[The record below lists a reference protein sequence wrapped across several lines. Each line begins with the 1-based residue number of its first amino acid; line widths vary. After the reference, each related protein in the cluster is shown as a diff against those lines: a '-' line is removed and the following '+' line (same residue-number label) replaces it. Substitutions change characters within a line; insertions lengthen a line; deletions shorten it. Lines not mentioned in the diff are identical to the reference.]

1 MAIHARSTS
10 ISVSLPASPQSPDL
24 HYRPPH
30 PSIPAHIPF
39 SQFAHQTSPPM
50 ADTHTIPLVSLP
62 PSQDTEAPA
71 TVCGMPLK
79 YVSLITLAVQ
89 NAALT
94 IIMHHSRVSTP
105 PSRSYSAASAVLL
118 NELLKGGISLGIAVS
133 RIEKLHHT
141 QPTRKPSGHLVDGPM
156 QVPTSPMS
164 ANYALGQWI
173 YRFRRVGREVFSD
186 DCWKLAIPAIL
197 YVVQNN
203 LQYVAAA
210 NLDVATF
217 TVTYQMKILTTA
229 AFSVMLLRKKLGS
242 TKWLALFFLAI
253 GVGIVQLQAGAGSG
267 THTPPPNDSAAI
279 MAQNDTLNLNDR
291 GPHLAP
297 PFEDPGV
304 HSMQPLKGFLA
315 VTAACFTSG
324 LAGVYFEMVLKGSKA
339 DLWIRNVQ
347 LSLFSL
353 LPALVPIVFSS
364 HPTDSAGWFWDLFRN
379 FGLWAWATVSVQV
392 FGGLVT
398 AVVIKYSDNILKGF
412 ATSLSII
419 ISFLASVVLFNFR
432 ITPAFV
438 FGATTVLLATIM
450 YNKPT
455 GKPATS
461 STNPDVRHGIPF
473 PGSPIGPNSPILGQ
487 FSGKKRFTIAK
498 SNSRSIA
505 SALGLV
511 SSRPDTSNVHLDV
524 QYRNYG
530 QPFYTSSRTPSPP
543 SSHPPTRPPSAPRPT
558 LGTLDTEFF
567 GRDGAQ

>member
-1 MAIHARSTS
+1 
-10 ISVSLPASPQSPDL
+10 
-24 HYRPPH
+24 
-30 PSIPAHIPF
+30 
-39 SQFAHQTSPPM
+39 
-50 ADTHTIPLVSLP
+50 
-62 PSQDTEAPA
+62 
-71 TVCGMPLK
+71 
-79 YVSLITLAVQ
+79 
-89 NAALT
+89 
-94 IIMHHSRVSTP
+94 MHHSRVSTP
-105 PSRSYSAASAVLL
+105 PSRAYSAASAVLL
-118 NELLKGGISLGIAVS
+118 NELLKGGISLAIAVS
-133 RIEKLHHT
+133 RIENLKPHT
-141 QPTRKPSGHLVDGPM
+141 QPTRKPSGHLANGPVPM
-156 QVPTSPMS
+156 STPPTSAS
-164 ANYALGQWI
+164 YALGKWM

-253 GVGIVQLQAGAGSG
+253 GVGIVQLQAGVGSG
-267 THTPPPNDSAAI
+267 THTQPPHGSSAAI
-279 MAQNDTLNLNDR
+279 MSQNDTLNLHDR
-291 GPHLAP
+291 EPQLTAP
-297 PFEDPGV
+297 LEDPSV

-353 LPALVPIVFSS
+353 LPALVPIIFSS

-379 FGLWAWATVSVQV
+379 FGLWAWATVAVQV

-438 FGATTVLLATIM
+438 FGATIVLLATFL
-450 YNKPT
+450 YNKPS
-455 GKPATS
+455 GK
-461 STNPDVRHGIPF
+461 STTPSLNTDVRIPF
-473 PGSPIGPNSPILGQ
+473 YGSPISPSAPILGQ
-487 FSGKKRFTIAK
+487 FTGKKRFSITSA
-498 SNSRSIA
+498 SSRSIA
-505 SALGLV
+505 STLGLP
-511 SSRPDTSNVHLDV
+511 SSRSEVHPPLSNVHLDV
-524 QYRNYG
+524 QYRSYG
-530 QPFYTSSRTPSPP
+530 QPFYTSSPTPSPP
-543 SSHPPTRPPSAPRPT
+543 PSHPPTRPPSAPRLS
-558 LGTLDTEFF
+558 LGALDTQNLGVRNDEH
-567 GRDGAQ
+567 

>member
-1 MAIHARSTS
+1 MAIHTRSTS
-10 ISVSLPASPQSPDL
+10 INLSLPTSPQSPDL
-24 HYRPPH
+24 HHRPQH
-30 PSIPAHIPF
+30 ASMPSHLPF
-39 SQFAHQTSPPM
+39 SQFAPQTTPVPPKEY
-50 ADTHTIPLVSLP
+50 TVPLVSLTP
-62 PSQDTEAPA
+62 NQNQESETSPTLL
-71 TVCGMPLK
+71 GMPLK
-79 YVSLITLAVQ
+79 YVSLLTLAVQ

-105 PSRSYSAASAVLL
+105 PSRAYSAASAVLL
-118 NELLKGGISLGIAVS
+118 NELLKGGISLAIAVS
-133 RIEKLHHT
+133 RIDKPHP
-141 QPTRKPSGHLVDGPM
+141 QITRKPSGYLANGSMPLPPPPV
-156 QVPTSPMS
+156 S
-164 ANYALGQWI
+164 ATHTLGIWM

-253 GVGIVQLQAGAGSG
+253 GVGIVQLQAGMGNAP
-267 THTPPPNDSAAI
+267 HTPSHDPSAAI
-279 MAQNDTLNLNDR
+279 MSQNGTISLSDR
-291 GPHLAP
+291 EPNFTGALD
-297 PFEDPGV
+297 DPTIHAMV
-304 HSMQPLKGFLA
+304 PLKGFLA

-353 LPALVPIVFSS
+353 LPALVPIIFSN
-364 HPTDSAGWFWDLFRN
+364 HPADSAGWFWDLFRN
-379 FGLWAWATVSVQV
+379 FGLWAWATVAVQV

-398 AVVIKYSDNILKGF
+398 AIVIKYSDNILKGF

-419 ISFLASVVLFNFR
+419 ISFLASVALFNFR

-450 YNKPT
+450 YNKPG
-455 GKPATS
+455 GKSSPAAS
-461 STNPDVRHGIPF
+461 STDVRAAF
-473 PGSPIGPNSPILGQ
+473 SPVGPNSPILGQ
-487 FSGKKRFTIAK
+487 FAGKKRFSLTKA
-498 SNSRSIA
+498 NSRSIA
-505 SALGLV
+505 SVLGLATL
-511 SSRPDTSNVHLDV
+511 RTDTPNAYLDAPYHGTSFYSNT
-524 QYRNYG
+524 
-530 QPFYTSSRTPSPP
+530 PTPSPP
-543 SSHPPTRPPSAPRPT
+543 SSHPPTRPPSAPRPS
-558 LGTLDTEFF
+558 LGVLDTHNL
-567 GRDGAQ
+567 GSDGAR